1 MLTSASGYPVVVRVF
16 ALLICCLP
24 VFSSS
29 VTIRNV
35 NVVDVETGDVRKGV
49 NVVIDRG
56 YITSVGVA
64 PKPKSSIDGKG
75 RYLIPGLW
83 DMHVHLWPQKAL
95 LGSYVASGVLGV
107 RDMGSNFARTK
118 EWRES
123 VEAARKIGPR
133 IYTSGTPV
141 DGPGLE
147 VATMEV
153 VRAGSPDAARRAV
166 DAIDRQGVD
175 FVNILSALSRDS
187 YYALAQ
193 RARVIR
199 AVFAGHV
206 PDAVTVSQAL
216 DARQKSMEHL
226 LGIAFACS
234 SEEAELREARLLAID
249 AKDEAAL
256 SQIRL
261 RSYNTFSEAKA
272 TDLFKRMARFDVWQT
287 PTLTVRKQAEA
298 EYEFNQRVVK
308 LMQSYGVGLLAGT
321 DSGEPHVAPGSSLH
335 KELEAFVKAGLTPAQ
350 ALRTATINPARY
362 FGSEVRAGSIAPG
375 KRADLVLLD
384 ANPLD
389 DIRNT
394 RRIASVI
401 VRGRLL
407 DGKELK
413 RVSKETEATWRGDTP
428 FTEVLPK
435 PPRQRRKPRKR

>member
-16 ALLICCLP
+16 ALLVCCLP

-29 VTIRNV
+29 ITIRNV

-56 YITSVGVA
+56 YVTSVGVA

-83 DMHVHLWPQKAL
+83 DMHVHLWPQKPPF
-95 LGSYVASGVLGV
+95 GTYVANGVLGV

-118 EWRES
+118 EWREG
-123 VEAARKIGPR
+123 VEAARRIGPR
-133 IYTSGTPV
+133 IYTSGSPV
-141 DGPGLE
+141 DGPGLDGE
-147 VATMEV
+147 KMTV

-166 DAIDRQGVD
+166 DAIDRQGAD
-175 FVNILSALSRDS
+175 FVNVLSSLSRDS

-226 LGIAFACS
+226 FGIAFACS
-234 SEEAELREARLLAID
+234 SEEAELRDARLLAID
-249 AKDEAAL
+249 AKDDAAL

-261 RSYNTFSEAKA
+261 RSYDTFSETKA
-272 TDLFKRMARFDVWQT
+272 TDLFRRMARFDLWQT
-287 PTLTVRKQAEA
+287 PTLTVRRQVEA

-308 LMQSYGVGLLAGT
+308 LMQRYGVGLLAGT
-321 DSGEPHVAPGSSLH
+321 DSGEPQVLPGSSLH
-335 KELEAFVKAGLTPAQ
+335 DELEAFVKAGLTPAQ

-362 FGSEVRAGSIAPG
+362 FGIESRAGSIAPG
-375 KRADLVLLD
+375 KRADLVLLE

-394 RRIASVI
+394 RRIATVI

-407 DGKELK
+407 DRKELN
-413 RVSKETEATWRGDTP
+413 RVSKDVDATWRSNAP
-428 FTEVLPK
+428 FTEV
-435 PPRQRRKPRKR
+435 PPAAPRKRRKR